1 MTVKE
6 TAKLLA
12 ILKAAFPK
20 DFPYNMSKD
29 DAKITC
35 IVWAEQFRNMPYEI
49 VEIAVKKLISKE
61 ERISVAKVN
70 KQIGALYWEAKE
82 VLDSNE
88 RAKRICN
95 GAGIDEQKIAFYEAI
110 RDATKDY
117 RCANEPS
124 IAQIVGESNLTIAGE
139 KRLLE

>member
-20 DFPYNMSKD
+20 DFPYNMSKG

-35 IVWAEQFRNMPYEI
+35 IVWAEQFMHIPYEI
-49 VEIAVKKLISKE
+49 VEIAVKQLISKE

-70 KQIGALYWEAKE
+70 KQLGSLYWEAKGM
-82 VLDSNE
+82 LDVDD
-88 RAKRICN
+88 RAKSF
-95 GAGIDEQKIAFYEAI
+95 GLKGMDEKPRAFYE
-110 RDATKDY
+110 TVVKETTEY
-117 RCANEPS
+117 RCGKAFEPT
-124 IAQIVGESNLTIAGE
+124 IAQIVGESNVLMIGE
-139 KRLLE
+139 